1 MQLPSKFG
9 KKNDQPKSKY
19 NIQHVQMLLNAVD
32 DLHMIKWKAGWF
44 TLIKFNEQVGDKKNE
59 ALRDEL
65 KEFSAETVI

>member
-1 MQLPSKFG
+1 
-9 KKNDQPKSKY
+9 
-19 NIQHVQMLLNAVD
+19 MLLNAVD